1 MVSPLAE
8 VPLYSI
14 RAGIFDADLHELRAA
29 IDARL
34 TEIREAKTVDDFG
47 VGDKVV
53 FNSSCGTRYLVGHTA
68 TIVGRKRTK
77 VVVKI
82 DNPVGRFVRHTP
94 EGPVSADVT
103 VPIAIIDPITA

>member
-1 MVSPLAE
+1 MTSPLAE
-8 VPLYSI
+8 VPLYNI
-14 RAGIFDADLHELRAA
+14 RAGIFDADLHEFRAA

-34 TEIREAKTVDDFG
+34 AEIRADKTIEDFG
-47 VGDKVV
+47 VGDRVV

-82 DNPVGRFVRHTP
+82 DKPVGRFVRHTP

-103 VPIAIIDPITA
+103 VPITIIDPVAA